1 MGELRNLLD
10 EVIENMQV
18 NGQIDGLKK
27 GTLESLNNLY
37 DNRFPKDQV
46 MPEEIISIMADVT
59 SSANREVAVLI
70 DRKGNVLDV
79 SVGDSNTSGVNLP
92 EIRKKAGGL
101 SGIRCIHTH
110 PNGKST
116 LSEMD
121 ISTLKLLRLDMM
133 IAVGVLNGK
142 VIEASAAILEEDMQ
156 NTKTYGPFA
165 PFDDSLDTIAE
176 TVREMDVPKK
186 ELNIVRETEEER
198 AILIGIEVPDTP
210 VISGTSE
217 AEISLLELA
226 ELAKTAGAMVVD
238 TILQKRPSKDS
249 TYLIGKG
256 KLTEV
261 SRIVQAKEIDLI
273 IVDDELSGSQLRNI
287 EEFTNTKVVDR
298 TGLIL
303 DIFGQRAKSREGR
316 VQVELA
322 QLNYVMPR
330 LQGLGTVLSRLGGGI
345 GTRGPGETK
354 LETDRRHI
362 RRRIDFLKKQLD
374 EIQNQRQTVRR
385 EREKNKVPV
394 VALVGYTNAGKS
406 TLLNALCSADTF
418 VEDKLFATLDTT
430 TRRLELGDN
439 IAVLLSDT
447 VGFIRKLPHHL
458 VQAFKSTLEEAVLA
472 DLLLIVVDAT
482 DPFSIDHIRVV
493 NEILSDLGASG
504 NSSILIWNK
513 WDMVDDDFHTPYL
526 RDEYTQI
533 NVSAL
538 TGQGFE
544 ELKEIMRNKLK
555 PSTAKVRLRIP
566 FSEGWVL
573 PFLYENGVVN
583 QVDYED
589 DVSVVDAEVDRKCI
603 GQIQKFVDDAYL
615 AK

>member
-1 MGELRNLLD
+1 
-10 EVIENMQV
+10 MQV

-27 GTLESLNNLY
+27 STIEALNNLY

-46 MPEEIISIMADVT
+46 LPEELISVMAEVT
-59 SSANREVAVLI
+59 SSANREVAILI
-70 DRKGNVLDV
+70 DRKGSVLDV

-92 EIRKKAGGL
+92 EASKRTSGL

-116 LSEMD
+116 LSELD
-121 ISTLKLLRLDMM
+121 ISTLKLLRLDLM
-133 IAVGVLNGK
+133 IAVGVLNGN
-142 VIEASAAILEEDMQ
+142 VTEVSAAILDEDMQ
-156 NTKTYGPFA
+156 TAEIYGPFP
-165 PFDDSLDTIAE
+165 PFDDSLNVLADSVTK
-176 TVREMDVPKK
+176 MDVPRR
-186 ELNIVRETEEER
+186 ELNIVKKAQAER
-198 AILIGIEVPDTP
+198 AILIGIETPDTP

-217 AEISLLELA
+217 AEISLLELE
-226 ELAKTAGAMVVD
+226 ELTKTAGAVVVD
-238 TILQKRPSKDS
+238 TILQRRPSKDS

-256 KLTEV
+256 KLTEI
-261 SRIVQAKEIDLI
+261 SRIVQTKEIDLI
-273 IVDDELSGSQLRNI
+273 IVDEELSGSQLRNI

-298 TGLIL
+298 TSLIL

-322 QLNYVMPR
+322 QLNYLMPR
-330 LQGLGTVLSRLGGGI
+330 LQGLGTTLSRLGGGI

-362 RRRIDFLKKQLD
+362 RRRVDFLKKQLN

-385 EREKNKVPV
+385 EREKNKIPV

-406 TLLNALCSADTF
+406 TLLNALCSADVF

-430 TRRLELGDN
+430 TRKLELGDN
-439 IAVLLSDT
+439 NTVLLSDT

-458 VQAFKSTLEEAVLA
+458 VEAFKSTLEEATLA

-482 DPFSIDHIRVV
+482 DPFSVDHVRVV
-493 NEILSDLGASG
+493 NETLSDLGASG
-504 NSSILIWNK
+504 KPSILVWNK
-513 WDMVDDDFHTPYL
+513 CDMIGDDFHPPYF
-526 RDEYTQI
+526 RDEFTHI

-544 ELKEIMRNKLK
+544 ELKEAMKNKLK
-555 PSTAKVRLRIP
+555 PSTDKVRLLIP

-573 PFLYENGVVN
+573 PFLYENGIVHH
-583 QVDYED
+583 VDYED
-589 DVSVVDAEVDRKCI
+589 DVSVVDAEVDRRCI
-603 GQIQKFVDDAYL
+603 AQISRFIDNGFSKKENNY
-615 AK
+615 